1 MKSFLRLV
9 LSLLLAGGGLAD
21 RAGAAEAP
29 SLALIVMDPLAAP
42 LSCPCVKGY
51 AQRDYQ
57 RLADFLAKRM
67 GRPVELAYAESL
79 GKGMEK
85 LGGRADIVIGKRS
98 VVLSDAARAQVKLEP
113 VAALG
118 NKDGTLYQ
126 TGLLVVYSGSAAQK
140 PADLGDFR
148 VILGTADCDE
158 KNAAA
163 RALLAENG
171 VQLPAEVETS
181 AACSDGATVVV
192 EAGAAAKV
200 ATVISSYAK
209 PLLEGCG
216 TIKRG
221 DLRVIGET
229 KRVPFVVAF
238 VAEGL
243 ADRGK
248 LVEALLATPEEPLI
262 RLALESKQGFVPE
275 PDLSQPADEVKNAA
289 GSESPSAPAASSDSE
304 QPGAVRAPDAELAPD
319 AQAAWPGWRGTHRDA
334 QVAVLPES
342 LAEPP
347 AVLWEYRLSQ
357 LGHGGIS
364 ASATCVVVSDRDPL
378 DQFDVFT
385 CLNASDGARLWSVRY
400 PAPGR
405 LDYGNSPRATPLI
418 DGDRVYLLGAFGH
431 LNAVDLATGKVLW
444 KKNLRRDFGASDQL
458 VWGVCS
464 SPIVSNGLLIVNP
477 GGPDASLVALNREN
491 GEVVWKTPGRS
502 AAFASFV
509 ERRVGDSVQVIGY
522 DKESLGGW
530 DVRTGKRLW
539 EIQPEVSGDFNVPT
553 PVLVEDRLFVNT
565 ENNGG
570 RLFAFGADGA
580 ARPEP
585 TAVSADLTHDS
596 QTPVLAGNRLLA
608 VSHGLYCLDAKTLE
622 TIWKSDDP
630 AFSEY
635 AALIAS
641 PTRVLALSQEGELLL
656 LDAQADALQVV
667 SRWPLSQDK
676 VSVLS
681 HPALVGSRL
690 YARLGKRLVCFGLK

>member
-1 MKSFLRLV
+1 
-9 LSLLLAGGGLAD
+9 
-21 RAGAAEAP
+21 
-29 SLALIVMDPLAAP
+29 
-42 LSCPCVKGY
+42 
-51 AQRDYQ
+51 
-57 RLADFLAKRM
+57 
-67 GRPVELAYAESL
+67 
-79 GKGMEK
+79 MEK
-85 LGGRADIVIGKRS
+85 LGGRADLVIGKRS
-98 VVLSDAARAQVKLEP
+98 VVLSDATRADVKLEP
-113 VAALG
+113 IAALG

-126 TGLLVVYSGSAAQK
+126 TGLLVVHSGSAAEK
-140 PADLGDFR
+140 LGDLKDFR
-148 VILGTADCDE
+148 IILGTADCDE

-163 RALLAENG
+163 RTLLAEHG
-171 VQLPAEVETS
+171 LQLPEEVETS
-181 AACSDGATVVV
+181 AACSDGATIVV
-192 EAGAAAKV
+192 EAGATGNV

-229 KRVPFVVAF
+229 KAVPFVVAF
-238 VAEGL
+238 VAKDL
-243 ADRGK
+243 PDREK
-248 LVEALLATPEEPLI
+248 LVGALLATPDEPLI

-275 PDLSQPADEVKNAA
+275 PDLGQPADEAKNAA
-289 GSESPSAPAASSDSE
+289 GSESPSVPAPSSNSE
-304 QPGAVRAPDAELAPD
+304 QPGADRALDP
-319 AQAAWPGWRGTHRDA
+319 QAAWPGWRGAHRDA
-334 QVAVLPES
+334 HVSVLPES

-357 LGHGGIS
+357 LGLGGIS

-385 CLNASDGARLWSVRY
+385 CLNASDGTRLWSVRY

-405 LDYGNSPRATPLI
+405 LDYGNTPRATPLI
-418 DGDRVYLLGAFGH
+418 DQDRVYLLGAFGH

-477 GGPDASLVALNREN
+477 GGPDASLVALNRDN

-509 ERRVGDSVQVIGY
+509 ERRTGDSVQVIGY

-530 DVRTGKRLW
+530 DVRTGTRLW
-539 EIQPEVSGDFNVPT
+539 EILPEVGGDFNVPT
-553 PVLVEDRLFVNT
+553 PVLIEDRLFVNT

-570 RLFAFGADGA
+570 RLFAFGDDGA
-580 ARPEP
+580 AQPEP
-585 TAVSADLTHDS
+585 TAVSGDLTHDT
-596 QTPVLAGNRLLA
+596 QTPVLIGNRLLA
-608 VSHGLYCLDAKTLE
+608 VSHGLYCLDAKTLAM
-622 TIWKSDDP
+622 IWKSDDP
-630 AFSEY
+630 AFREY

-641 PTRVLALSQEGELLL
+641 PTRVLALSREGELLL
-656 LDAQADALQVV
+656 LDPLTDSLQIV
-667 SRWPLSQDK
+667 SRWRLTNDK

-690 YARLGKRLVCFGLK
+690 FVRLGNRLVCFGLK

>member
-1 MKSFLRLV
+1 MKSVSHFVLSV
-9 LSLLLAGGGLAD
+9 LSLFASGLIVGQ
-21 RAGAAEAP
+21 AGAAEGPA
-29 SLALIVMDPLAAP
+29 LAMIVMDPLAAP

-57 RLADFLAKRM
+57 RLADFLAKKL

-98 VVLSDAARAQVKLEP
+98 VVLADAARAQVKLEP

-126 TGLLVVYSGSAAQK
+126 TGLLVVYSGTAAQQ
-140 PADLGDFR
+140 PGDLKGYR
-148 VILGTADCDE
+148 VILGTPDCDE

-163 RALLAENG
+163 RSLLAEHG
-171 VQLPAEVETS
+171 VQLPEVVETS

-275 PDLSQPADEVKNAA
+275 PDLSKPADEVKPAA
-289 GSESPSAPAASSDSE
+289 ESENSTTTPSPSKSE
-304 QPGAVRAPDAELAPD
+304 QPKAERNEA
-319 AQAAWPGWRGTHRDA
+319 AQATWPGWRGAHRDA

-342 LAEPP
+342 LAKPP
-347 AVLWEYRLSQ
+347 TMVWEYRLSQ
-357 LGHGGIS
+357 LGLGGIS
-364 ASATCVVVSDRDPL
+364 ASATCVIVSDRDPL

-385 CLNASDGARLWSVRY
+385 CLNASDGARLWSIRY

-405 LDYGNSPRATPLI
+405 LDYGNTPRATPLI

-431 LNAVDLATGKVLW
+431 LNAVDLATGQVLW
-444 KKNLRRDFGASDQL
+444 KKNLRRDFAVSDQL

-477 GGPDASLVALNREN
+477 GGADASLVALNREN

-530 DVRTGKRLW
+530 DVGSGRRLW
-539 EIQPEVSGDFNVPT
+539 EVQPEVDGDFNVPT
-553 PVLVEDRLFVNT
+553 PVLIGERLFVNT

-570 RLFAFGADGA
+570 RLFAFGDDGVA
-580 ARPEP
+580 TPAPV
-585 TAVSADLTHDS
+585 AVNADLTHDT
-596 QTPVLAGNRLLA
+596 QTPVLTGNRLLA
-608 VSHGLYCLDAKTLE
+608 VSHGLYCLDAQTLQ

-656 LDAQADALQVV
+656 LDAQADALQIV
-667 SRWPLSQDK
+667 SRWPLSQEK
-676 VSVLS
+676 ISVLS
-681 HPALVGSRL
+681 HPALVADRL
-690 YARLGKRLVCFGLK
+690 FVRLGKRLACFNLQ

>member
-9 LSLLLAGGGLAD
+9 MSLLSLLVGGGLAD
-21 RAGAAEAP
+21 RAGATEAP

-57 RLADFLAKRM
+57 RLADFLAKRL

-98 VVLSDAARAQVKLEP
+98 VVLADAARAQVKLEP

-126 TGLLVVYSGSAAQK
+126 TGLLVVYSSSTAQK
-140 PADLGDFR
+140 PADLRDFR

-163 RALLAENG
+163 RALLAEHG

-238 VAEGL
+238 VAEGV
-243 ADRGK
+243 ADRGT
-248 LVEALLATPEEPLI
+248 LVEALLATPDEPLI

-275 PDLSQPADEVKNAA
+275 PDLSRPADEAKNAA
-289 GSESPSAPAASSDSE
+289 GSESPAASSNSE
-304 QPGAVRAPDAELAPD
+304 QSEAGRAPD

-347 AVLWEYRLSQ
+347 AVQWEYRLSQ
-357 LGHGGIS
+357 LGLGGIS

-385 CLNASDGARLWSVRY
+385 CLNASDGVRLWSVRY

-418 DGDRVYLLGAFGH
+418 DQDRVYLLGAFGH

-477 GGPDASLVALNREN
+477 GGPDASLVAFNREN
-491 GEVVWKTPGRS
+491 GEVVWQTPGRA

-509 ERRVGDSVQVIGY
+509 ERRTSDVVQVIGY

-530 DVRTGKRLW
+530 DVRTGMRLW

-553 PVLVEDRLFVNT
+553 PVLIEDRLFVNT

-656 LDAQADALQVV
+656 LDAAADALHIV
-667 SRWPLSQDK
+667 SRWSLSQDK

-690 YARLGKRLVCFGLK
+690 YVRLGKRLVCFGLK